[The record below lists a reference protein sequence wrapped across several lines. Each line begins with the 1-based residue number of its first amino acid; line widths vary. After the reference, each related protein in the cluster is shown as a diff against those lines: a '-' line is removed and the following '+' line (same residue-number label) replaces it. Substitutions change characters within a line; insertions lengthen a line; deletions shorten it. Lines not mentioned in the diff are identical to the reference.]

1 MCNLLLSK
9 MLCKGLMA
17 FVSMFL
23 TFFSSHLLIICSW
36 IMWFVGDGISMLK
49 SLTFKV
55 HILDHNL
62 KQYQRS
68 NITIFQPSLSILLAY
83 GGNDVVV
90 DHNDFAN
97 LINLLQG
104 VIKVRYVPNY
114 AHGDFVFG
122 TTNGIILYNHILSF
136 FKT

>member
-1 MCNLLLSK
+1 M
-9 MLCKGLMA
+9 
-17 FVSMFL
+17 
-23 TFFSSHLLIICSW
+23 
-36 IMWFVGDGISMLK
+36 GDGILMLK

-68 NITIFQPSLSILLAY
+68 NIKIFQPSLSILLAY

-90 DHNDFAN
+90 DHNDYAN

-104 VIKVRYVPNY
+104 VIKVMYVPNY

-122 TTNGIILYNHILSF
+122 TTNGTILYNHILSF
-136 FKT
+136 FEA

>member
-1 MCNLLLSK
+1 M
-9 MLCKGLMA
+9 
-17 FVSMFL
+17 
-23 TFFSSHLLIICSW
+23 
-36 IMWFVGDGISMLK
+36 GDGISMLK
-49 SLTFKV
+49 SSTFKV

-68 NITIFQPSLSILLAY
+68 NIIIFQPSLSILLAY
-83 GGNDVVV
+83 GSNDVVV

-104 VIKVRYVPNY
+104 VIKVMYVPNY

-136 FKT
+136 FEG

>member
-1 MCNLLLSK
+1 
-9 MLCKGLMA
+9 
-17 FVSMFL
+17 
-23 TFFSSHLLIICSW
+23 
-36 IMWFVGDGISMLK
+36 VGDGILMLK

-68 NITIFQPSLSILLAY
+68 NIKISNIKIFQPSFSILLAY
-83 GGNDVVV
+83 GGNNVVL
-90 DHNDFAN
+90 DHNDYAN

-104 VIKVRYVPNY
+104 VIKVMYVPNY

-122 TTNGIILYNHILSF
+122 ITNGTILYNHIFSF
-136 FKT
+136 FEA